1 MLESASANAKLRVVT
16 YAGLLELLLSFESAS
31 TELDGE
37 LAALALGGRQPAY
50 SELMRRHR
58 DGVFRLL
65 RGQTGDA
72 DTALDLTQQSF
83 IAAFAALRSYDGER
97 PFRLWIS
104 RIALNKARDW
114 ARRRAVRRLFTLA
127 RPIEEAIDV
136 ADPGMSTDVRLDD
149 RRELER
155 TMAAIAMLPASIKD
169 VLILRTIEGMSQA
182 ESACVL
188 GISEKAVETRLY
200 RARAR
205 LAEILRG

>member
-1 MLESASANAKLRVVT
+1 MSLDLAACS
-16 YAGLLELLLSFESAS
+16 
-31 TELDGE
+31 DGE
-37 LAALALGGRQPAY
+37 LAALALGGRQTAY

-58 DGVFRLL
+58 DCVFRLL
-65 RGQTGDA
+65 RGHTGNADA
-72 DTALDLTQQSF
+72 AVDLAQQSF

-104 RIALNKARDW
+104 RIAINKARDW
-114 ARRRAVRRLFTLA
+114 ARRRAVRRLFTFA

-136 ADPGMSTDVRLDD
+136 ADPGISTDVRLDD

-155 TMAAIAMLPASIKD
+155 TMAAIATLPASLKD
-169 VLILRTIEGMSQA
+169 VLVLRTIEGMSQA
-182 ESACVL
+182 ESAGVL

-200 RARAR
+200 RARAK